1 MCSTPVNPLLPRSA
15 APLLELFRALKKA
28 DPLREK
34 GSAVELQRS
43 AAAPAG
49 FEDFQCFSL
58 KTIGTT
64 GSTRS
69 SLFSALQ
76 CADTGSEGVGL
87 KVHISLNTT
96 ERRPSAP
103 AHYLMKRYAAG
114 R

>member
-1 MCSTPVNPLLPRSA
+1 MLAPLVVPRSA
-15 APLLELFRALKKA
+15 APVLELFRALKKA
-28 DPLREK
+28 DPLREN

-43 AAAPAG
+43 AAAPVW

-64 GSTRS
+64 GLTRS

-76 CADTGSEGVGL
+76 CTDAGGQGISL
-87 KVHISLNTT
+87 KVHVPLNTT

-103 AHYLMKRYAAG
+103 AHYLMKRYTAG